1 MASACQAN
9 EEQKCMRL
17 VEKKIVL
24 FRGAP
29 TLLCCFFVS
38 FSHKVGLIRP
48 YKLVCVIQEKKRKK
62 KGSKAVGV
70 SRDLNINNAQ
80 LILRLKKCAA
90 NTLQKPKS
98 KIHFLR
104 VS

>member
-1 MASACQAN
+1 MKRRKRTKERALASACQAN
-9 EEQKCMRL
+9 EEQKCVRL

-48 YKLVCVIQEKKRKK
+48 YKLVCVIQEKKKK
-62 KGSKAVGV
+62 KEARQSGFPG
-70 SRDLNINNAQ
+70 I
-80 LILRLKKCAA
+80 
-90 NTLQKPKS
+90 
-98 KIHFLR
+98 
-104 VS
+104 